1 MNKPFSKKLTIIIL
15 IVLAL
20 LTAVLAFGLLILS
33 QQDNLSWDTVIRHKE
48 SIVENEEIDT
58 SDWLVY
64 RNEEYGWE
72 MKYPKT
78 FELASVSEAGGFIP
92 FDSLITS
99 SIYVI
104 RSDSKE
110 VIFSVDVRGNETLT
124 STWVAMQSDALKPAI
139 LQPSPIP
146 VVIAGV
152 SGYKIAKDTIA
163 ITTDFPQGTKYVSN
177 QYFLQ
182 KNGGPIFNLVIP
194 GDLGGQIL
202 STFKFTK

>member
-1 MNKPFSKKLTIIIL
+1 MNKFIKIVIFII
-15 IVLAL
+15 IVLAIAIAGFFL
-20 LTAVLAFGLLILS
+20 YPDKTTDVPN
-33 QQDNLSWDTVIRHKE
+33 DKE
-48 SIVENEEIDT
+48 TPIGEDIDT
-58 SDWLVY
+58 SDWQTY